1 MCSCEGSSAGSC
13 AGRLIDNAPGCAGA
27 QRFIPR
33 FPDDDHKIGGYSC
46 PMPATPAW
54 PPKSTP
60 RLFIE
65 QPLTVGAEVRVSG
78 NAAHYLLGVMRL
90 KEGAAVKL
98 FDDISG
104 EYLASI
110 AQAGKRDLML
120 TVEKRL
126 REREA
131 TPDLWLCQAL
141 IKKDRFDWIAE
152 KACELGVARFVPLLT
167 ARCVV
172 DKVKEDRLRAQMIEA
187 AEQCERTALPEI
199 AQITKLQKLLADWPE
214 HRTLYFCDE
223 RGGEAFAPKSGA
235 AAILIGP
242 EGGFTDEENALIRA
256 HPAAIAVSLGPRILR
271 ADTAAV
277 AALSVWMAKAGDWAS

>member
-1 MCSCEGSSAGSC
+1 M
-13 AGRLIDNAPGCAGA
+13 I
-27 QRFIPR
+27 
-33 FPDDDHKIGGYSC
+33 
-46 PMPATPAW
+46 ATPAW

-65 QPLTVGAEVRVSG
+65 QLLAEGGEVHVTG

-90 KEGAAVKL
+90 KEGAPVKL

-104 EYLASI
+104 EYLATVSSV
-110 AQAGKRDLML
+110 GKRDLTL
-120 TVEKRL
+120 TVAAKL
-126 REREA
+126 RERENV
-131 TPDLWLCQAL
+131 PDLWLCQAL

-152 KACELGVARFVPLLT
+152 KACELGAARFVPMLT

-172 DKVKEDRLRAQMIEA
+172 DKVKEDRLRAQMTEA

-199 AQITKLQKLLADWPE
+199 APLTKLDSLLKSWPE
-214 HRTLYFCDE
+214 GRTLYFCDE
-223 RGGEAFAPKSGA
+223 RGGRPFGSAIKSGP

-242 EGGFTDEENALIRA
+242 EGGFTDEENIMLRA
-256 HPAAIAVSLGPRILR
+256 YPAAVAVSLGPRILR

-277 AALSVWMAKAGDWAS
+277 AALSIWMAAQGDWN